1 MSYKPGNDEASE
13 DGEFPLLCLP
23 EHPAQQNEWWALL
36 GLRSRWINSLW
47 PCPQKERTHA
57 AGKLPNRTAPRP
69 PRLPTHSVIYDRS
82 VFIYK
87 TDTVSADKY

>member
-1 MSYKPGNDEASE
+1 MKMSYKRGDDEASE
-13 DGEFPLLCLP
+13 AGEL
-23 EHPAQQNEWWALL
+23 PAQRNEWRTLL
-36 GLRSRWINSLW
+36 VLHSRRVKSLW
-47 PCPQKERTHA
+47 PCPQKDRTHT
-57 AGKLPNRTAPRP
+57 AGKLLNRATPRP